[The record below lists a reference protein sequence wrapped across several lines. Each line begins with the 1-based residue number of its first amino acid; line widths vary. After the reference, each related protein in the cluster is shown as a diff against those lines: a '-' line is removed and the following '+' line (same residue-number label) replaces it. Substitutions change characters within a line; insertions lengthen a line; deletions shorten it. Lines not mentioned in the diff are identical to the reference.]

1 VTATLERPETE
12 TRGRLRDMS
21 GRELAAVVPLLAL
34 SVLLGLVPRPLL
46 DVVEPAAAAV
56 AQLVAR

>member
-1 VTATLERPETE
+1 VTLALPET
-12 TRGRLRDMS
+12 RARRFPDLSR
-21 GRELAAVVPLLAL
+21 REVTAVVPLLAL
-34 SVLLGLVPRPLL
+34 SVLLGLFPRLLL